1 MKKLVLSW
9 VLMMAVVSTLFA
21 QTRQVTGKVTSS
33 EDGST
38 IPGVSVSI
46 KGTTTGT
53 TTSADG
59 TYKITVSNGASLVF
73 SSVGFLNKTIPA
85 GNATSLN
92 VILEVDSKLLN
103 EVVVTAGGV
112 LRDKKSLGYATSTI
126 TNEQLTVG
134 RTTNPVNALAAKVAG
149 VRIASSNGMV
159 GSSTAIFIRGFT
171 TFTGSNQPL
180 FVVDGVPID
189 NGGGSNALQNG
200 VSNSNRAIDINQED
214 IENMSILKG
223 PAAAALYGSRAAN
236 GAILITTKK
245 GKTGQKNSVVFNSS
259 YNIVEV
265 NRTPDYQN
273 EYAQGSVGGRYNP
286 ISNLSWGPKIAGQA
300 VTNAFGK
307 QENLTA
313 YPNNVTDIFQKG
325 INMQNN
331 LSFQGG
337 TDKSAFRFSYGNL
350 QETGILSSNSLNRNN
365 FTLNANSQ
373 VSEKLSASVSAQYI
387 TSVSERSQIG
397 NQLSNP
403 FFRSWFMPRNYD
415 LTGIPFEDPATGNQI
430 FFDNTDNPYWTLKNN
445 TFNDELDR
453 VIGNIALKYY
463 LKPWLA
469 VNYRLGV
476 DASAYGTVGYD
487 QIGARGGANTS
498 AGGTGGIANSSLTSR
513 DMNSYFQIIG
523 NKNITDDLKLDFN
536 IGNEIVESRSTYMS
550 TTGRNLAIRDLKNIS
565 NASVVT
571 AFNQTANRRLVGV
584 FGEFNFSY
592 KGYANLSFTGRNDYS
607 STFGAGQ
614 NSYFY
619 PSIAGS
625 FIATEAFPALK
636 SNVLSFL
643 KLSGNYAKVGKEAGT
658 YATNTLFLLAGASD
672 GFGPVINFPYNNL
685 GGRTL
690 SNTQADPN
698 LGPEFTTSR
707 EIGLEAKFFKNRLGI
722 EMNYFNTLSTDLIFA
737 VPVGPSTGFTS
748 QNRNAGSLKQ
758 KGFELLITATPLQ
771 TSNGSWD
778 ISANFTTL
786 DPIVESLAKGVEFI
800 QLGGFT
806 TPGTRLYAGQPYGL
820 LFGSVF
826 NRASDGKKLIG
837 ANGLTSLSPLQGA
850 IGNTNPDWTA
860 GVTNNIRYKN
870 FNFNFLID
878 IRKGGDVYSR
888 NIGDLYRSGTAKETA
903 EFDRFT
909 ANGDIAKPYIIEGTL
924 ANGQPNT
931 TPVSAQDYWS
941 NIYNFGT
948 GESYV
953 FDGSWLRLRE
963 ASISYTVPS
972 KVLAKTPIGK
982 MELGVNGRNLWLY
995 APNFPHFDPETNATG
1010 VTNSQGFEANGLPQ
1024 TRNYGFFLRAT
1035 F

>member
-1 MKKLVLSW
+1 MKKILLVLL
-9 VLMMAVVSTLFA
+9 LMTTVIGSLMAQGRL
-21 QTRQVTGKVTSS
+21 VTGKVTSAA
-33 EDGST
+33 DGSAL
-38 IPGVSVSI
+38 PGVSVSI
-46 KGTTTGT
+46 KGSTTGT

-59 TYKITVSNGASLVF
+59 TYKISASSGASLVYSF
-73 SSVGFLNKTIPA
+73 VGHIKQTVNVGASSII
-85 GNATSLN
+85 N
-92 VILEVDSKLLN
+92 VILEEDAKLLS

-112 LRDKKSLGYATSTI
+112 LRDKKSLGYSTATVTG
-126 TNEQLTVG
+126 EQLNIG

-159 GSSTAIFIRGFT
+159 GSSTAIFIRGIT

-189 NGGGSNALQNG
+189 NGGGTNALQNG

-214 IENMSILKG
+214 IENLSILKG

-245 GKTGQKNSVVFNSS
+245 GKNGQKSSVVFNTS
-259 YNIVEV
+259 YNIVET
-265 NRTPDYQN
+265 NRLPDYQN
-273 EYAQGSVGGRYNP
+273 MYAQGSANGAYNA
-286 ISNLSWGPKIAGQA
+286 ISNLSWGPKIAGQT
-300 VTNAFGK
+300 VTNSFGK
-307 QENLTA
+307 PETLTA
-313 YPNNVTDIFQKG
+313 YPNNVADIFQKG
-325 INMQNN
+325 YNLQNN
-331 LSFQGG
+331 ISFQGG
-337 TDKSAFRFSYGNL
+337 TDKSNFRFSYGNL
-350 QETGILSSNSLNRNN
+350 QEKGILSSNSMDRNN

-387 TSVSERSQIG
+387 SSVSQRSQIG

-415 LTGIPFEDPATGNQI
+415 LSGLPFEDPASGNQI

-453 VIGNIALKYY
+453 LIGNISLKYY
-463 LKPWLA
+463 IKPWLA

-476 DASAYGTVGYD
+476 DASAYGTIGYD

-498 AGGTGGIANSSLTSR
+498 AGGTGGIANSAFTQR
-513 DMNSYFQIIG
+513 NMNSYFQLIG
-523 NKNITDDLKLDFN
+523 NKYITKDLKLDFN
-536 IGNEIVESRSTYMS
+536 IGNEIVDSRSNYTS
-550 TTGRNLAIRDLKNIS
+550 TTGKNLAIRNLKNIS

-571 AFNQTANRRLVGV
+571 AFNELANRRLVGI

-592 KGYANLSFTGRNDYS
+592 KGFANISFTGRNDYS
-607 STFGAGQ
+607 STFGSGQ

-625 FIATEAFPALK
+625 FIATEAFPSLK
-636 SNVLSFL
+636 SNALSFL
-643 KLSGNYAKVGKEAGT
+643 KISGNYAKVGKEAGT
-658 YATNTLFLLAGASD
+658 YATNTLFGLAGASD

-707 EIGLEAKFFKNRLGI
+707 EVGLEAKFLKNRIGI
-722 EMNYFNTLSTDLIFA
+722 EMNYFSTLSTDLIFA

-758 KGFELLITATPLQ
+758 EGFELLLTGTPLQ

-786 DPIVESLAKGVEFI
+786 NPIVESLAKGVEFI

-806 TPGTRLYAGQPYGL
+806 TPGTRLYAGKPYGL

-826 NRASDGKKLIG
+826 NRAPDGKLLIG
-837 ANGLTSLSPLQGA
+837 ANGLTSLSPLAGA
-850 IGNTNPDWTA
+850 IGNTNPDWTM
-860 GVTNNIRYKN
+860 GITNNIRYKN

-888 NIGDLYRSGTAKETA
+888 NIGDLYRSGTAIETA
-903 EFDRFT
+903 QFDRFT
-909 ANGDIAKPYIIEGTL
+909 ANGGIAKPYVIEGTL

-963 ASISYTVPS
+963 ASISYSVP
-972 KVLAKTPIGK
+972 KKLLEKTPIGK
-982 MELGVNGRNLWLY
+982 LELGLNGRNLLLH

-1010 VTNSQGFEANGLPQ
+1010 VSNSQGFEANGLPQ
-1024 TRNYGFFLRAT
+1024 SRNYGFFLRAT

>member
-1 MKKLVLSW
+1 MKKLLQSLFVL
-9 VLMMAVVSTLFA
+9 LFMAISAVA
-21 QTRQVTGKVTSS
+21 QERTVTGTVTAK
-33 EDGST
+33 EDGLPL
-38 IPGVSVSI
+38 PGVSVQVKGTKVGAQTGADGKFSI
-46 KGTTTGT
+46 KVPETQ
-53 TTSADG
+53 SALTFSFIG
-59 TYKITVSNGASLVF
+59 YLSQTVNVGK
-73 SSVGFLNKTIPA
+73 SSVVNV
-85 GNATSLN
+85 SLQT
-92 VILEVDSKLLN
+92 DSKLLS
-103 EVVVTAGGV
+103 EVVVTAGGIQK
-112 LRDKKSLGYATSTI
+112 DKKSLGYSTATISA
-126 TNEQLTVG
+126 EELTVG
-134 RTTNPVNALAAKVAG
+134 RTTNPVNALAAKVPG

-214 IENMSILKG
+214 IENISILKG

-245 GKTGQKNSVVFNSS
+245 GKTGEKSSVIFNSS
-259 YNIVEV
+259 LNLVEV
-265 NRTPDYQN
+265 NRLPEYQN
-273 EYAQGSVGGRYNP
+273 TYAQGAGGTYNP
-286 ISNLSWGPKIAGQA
+286 ISNLSWGPQINGQT
-300 VTNAFGK
+300 VTNSFGK
-307 QENLTA
+307 PEVLTA
-313 YPNNVTDIFQKG
+313 YPDNVSDIFQKG
-325 INMQNN
+325 NNIQNN
-331 LSFQGG
+331 VSFQGG
-337 TDKSAFRFSYGNL
+337 TDKSTFRFSYGNL
-350 QETGILSSNSLNRNN
+350 QEKGMLSNNALNRNN
-365 FTLNANSQ
+365 FSLNANSQ
-373 VSEKLSASVSAQYI
+373 VSEKLTAGVSAQYI
-387 TSVSERSQIG
+387 TAVSEKSQIG

-453 VIGNIALKYY
+453 VIANVSLKYDI
-463 LKPWLA
+463 KPWLA
-469 VNYRLGV
+469 LNYRLGV
-476 DASAYGTVGYD
+476 DASSYGTIGYD
-487 QIGARGGANTS
+487 QIGARGGANTA
-498 AGGTGGIANSSLTSR
+498 AGGTGGIANSSQSQR
-513 DMNSYFQIIG
+513 DINSYIQLIG
-523 NKNITDDLKLDFN
+523 NKNITKDLKLDFN
-536 IGNEIVESRSTYMS
+536 IGNEIVESRSTYTS
-550 TTGRNLAIRDLKNIS
+550 TTGKNLAIRDLKNIS
-565 NASVVT
+565 NAAVVT
-571 AFNQTANRRLVGV
+571 AFNSIATRRLVGL
-584 FGEFNFSY
+584 FGEFNFGY
-592 KGYANLSFTGRNDYS
+592 KGFANISFTGRNDYS
-607 STFGAGQ
+607 STFGAGK

-619 PSIAGS
+619 PSVAGS
-625 FIATEAFPALK
+625 FIATEAFPSLK
-636 SNVLSFL
+636 SEVVSFL
-643 KLSGNYAKVGKEAGT
+643 KLSANYAKVGKEAGT
-658 YATNTLFLLAGASD
+658 YATNTLFGLAGASD
-672 GFGPVINFPYNNL
+672 GFGPVINFPYNGL

-722 EMNYFNTLSTDLIFA
+722 EANYFNTLSTDLIFA

-758 KGFELLITATPLQ
+758 KGFELLLTGTPVK

-778 ISANFTTL
+778 ISFNFTKL
-786 DPIVESLAKGVEFI
+786 DPIVESLASGVEFI

-806 TPGTRLYAGQPYGL
+806 TPGTRLYAGQSYGL

-826 NRASDGKKLIG
+826 NRAPDGKLLIG
-837 ANGLTSLSPLQGA
+837 ANGLTSLSPLNAA

-860 GVTNNIRYKN
+860 GVTNNIRYKS

-888 NIGDLYRSGTAKETA
+888 NIGDLYRSGTAKETE
-903 EFDRFT
+903 EFARFD
-909 ANGDIAKPYIIEGTL
+909 ASGAVAKPYVIEGTL

-931 TPVSAQDYWS
+931 TAVTAEQYWS
-941 NIYNFGT
+941 NLYNFGT

-963 ASISYTVPS
+963 ASISYNVPN
-972 KVLAKTPIGK
+972 KFLEKTPIGK
-982 MELGVNGRNLWLY
+982 LELGLNGRNLLLH

-1010 VTNSQGFEANGLPQ
+1010 VSNSQGFEANGLPQ
-1024 TRNYGFFLRAT
+1024 SRNYGFFLRAT